1 MYRYLCQLSNH
12 LNSIGPTLPL
22 NHPSSHISLTDGASH
37 APIRPTHCV
46 HHVVTADTGKQQ
58 ISFPR
63 LPFSH
68 RSLANPC
75 IANRASTPL
84 PTMLRTTFA
93 KTAALRPI
101 RAAAFSTTAR
111 AMAEGDTGAP
121 PRTGGQGS
129 IPISLGLA
137 YTDKRSDAFQRRER
151 ASEDYAIRQR
161 EKEKLLELKQRLA
174 EQQEHL
180 QRLSEHIDEI
190 TKDQGG
196 EKN

>member
-1 MYRYLCQLSNH
+1 
-12 LNSIGPTLPL
+12 
-22 NHPSSHISLTDGASH
+22 
-37 APIRPTHCV
+37 
-46 HHVVTADTGKQQ
+46 
-58 ISFPR
+58 
-63 LPFSH
+63 
-68 RSLANPC
+68 
-75 IANRASTPL
+75 
-84 PTMLRTTFA
+84 MLRTTFA

-101 RAAAFSTTAR
+101 RTTAFSTTAR

-121 PRTGGQGS
+121 PRTGGQG
-129 IPISLGLA
+129 
-137 YTDKRSDAFQRRER
+137 DAFQRRER

>member
-1 MYRYLCQLSNH
+1 MYRYLCLLSNH

-46 HHVVTADTGKQQ
+46 HHFVTADTGKYH
-58 ISFPR
+58 SASP
-63 LPFSH
+63 PFSH

-121 PRTGGQGS
+121 PRTGGQG
-129 IPISLGLA
+129 
-137 YTDKRSDAFQRRER
+137 DAFQRRER